1 MASSRLRTGGGISY
15 NVGMNTPQRV
25 LVTGSAGRLGRTAV
39 AELTARG
46 HIVTAYDVCPTPG
59 LPPQQCVVAALGDS
73 DALWKAAA
81 GVNAILHLAATAD
94 DANYPRG
101 APPDDGDNFMAELV
115 PNNLIGPYQVM
126 EVARKRAIAR
136 VILASTGQ
144 VIDGH
149 LRDGRVPVTPDTPPR
164 PRYLYA
170 CTKVFLEAL
179 GQVYARHHG
188 ITVLV
193 SRLGWCPRDAGQ
205 VSEIQESELAQ
216 DVYLSPGD
224 AGRFF
229 AATVET
235 ERLPP
240 FAVVYATSRYVNK
253 LRYDLTKTRELLRWE
268 PEEQWPEGI

>member
-1 MASSRLRTGGGISY
+1 
-15 NVGMNTPQRV
+15 MNTPQRI
-25 LVTGSAGRLGRTAV
+25 LVTGSAGRLGRAAV
-39 AELTARG
+39 SELAARG
-46 HIVTAYDVCPTPG
+46 HIVTGFDIRPTPG
-59 LPPQQCVVAALGDS
+59 LPPQQCVVATLAEG

-94 DANYPRG
+94 DSNFPRR
-101 APPDDGDNFMAELV
+101 APPDDGDNFLTELV

-149 LRDGRVPVTPDTPPR
+149 LRDGRFPVTPDTSPR

-179 GQVYARHHG
+179 GQVYSRQHG
-188 ITVLV
+188 IAVLAA
-193 SRLGWCPRDAGQ
+193 RLGWCPRDANQ
-205 VSEIQESELAQ
+205 VAEIQASQLAQ
-216 DVYLSPGD
+216 DVYLSPAD

-229 AATVET
+229 AACVEVAQ
-235 ERLPP
+235 LPP
-240 FAVVYATSRYVNK
+240 FAIVYATSRFTHT

>member
-240 FAVVYATSRYVNK
+240 FAVVYATSRYVHK